1 MVKGDL
7 AVYLDYVILGELITA
22 TNSHENVDEDEC
34 LPNEVK
40 MVTPLYNADSGEFPG
55 LEKRLAFIM
64 VKCE

>member
-7 AVYLDYVILGELITA
+7 AVYLDYVILGELIPA
-22 TNSHENVDEDEC
+22 TNSHENVDDEC

-40 MVTPLYNADSGEFPG
+40 KVIPLYNADSGEFPG

-64 VKCE
+64 VKCD

>member
-1 MVKGDL
+1 M
-7 AVYLDYVILGELITA
+7 ILGELITA

-64 VKCE
+64 VKCD